1 MKYSIFSELFYEVS
15 SPTTFF
21 LNVLAAKTS
30 SQIILQESLIIT
42 PEIPYEEFV
51 LQNSDVR
58 FIKLAVEK
66 GVSFRVV
73 YKAEVEVNYTTIA
86 RKSLLGSIPFIALPN
101 EVQPYI
107 SPSRYCES
115 DKLIAFAT
123 EKFGDLA
130 DNYSKVVA
138 ITDWIF
144 TTIKYKSGVSTGSTS
159 AMDTLVSK
167 EGVCK
172 DFAHLAIAL
181 CRALDIP
188 ARYFTGYASHLS
200 PPDFHACFEAY
211 LGGHWI
217 FFDATKLSRSAG
229 LVKIATARD
238 ASEIPVA
245 SYYGDAVCTFMDVQ
259 CCPIPADFT
268 FSCSKF
274 DEEAISYD

>member
-1 MKYSIFSELFYEVS
+1 MKYSISSKVSYEVS

-30 SQIILQESLIIT
+30 SQIILQESFSIT
-42 PEIPYEEFV
+42 PEIPYLEFV
-51 LQNSDVR
+51 IQNSDAR
-58 FIKLAVEK
+58 FIKLEVEK
-66 GVSFRVV
+66 GVSFTVL
-73 YKAEVEVNYTTIA
+73 YKAEVEVNYSTVA
-86 RKSLLGSIPFIALPN
+86 KKSLIGSIPFIELPH
-101 EVQPYI
+101 EVLPYI

-123 EKFGDLA
+123 EKFGDLE

-138 ITDWIF
+138 INDWIF
-144 TTIKYKSGVSTGSTS
+144 TTIKYKSGVSSGNTS

-181 CRALDIP
+181 SRSLDIP

-217 FFDATKLSRSAG
+217 FFDSTKLSHSAG

-245 SYYGDAVCTFMDVQ
+245 SYYGNAVCTFMDVQ
-259 CCPIPADFT
+259 CSPIPVDFKSLYT
-268 FSCSKF
+268 EFG
-274 DEEAISYD
+274 EEAISYD